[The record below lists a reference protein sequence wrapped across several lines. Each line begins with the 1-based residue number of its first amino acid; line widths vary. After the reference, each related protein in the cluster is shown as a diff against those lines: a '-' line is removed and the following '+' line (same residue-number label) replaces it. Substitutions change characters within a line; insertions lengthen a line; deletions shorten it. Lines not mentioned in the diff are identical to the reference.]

1 MTEIILTIIVP
12 AYNEKKSISLIVK
25 EINEKVK
32 YLKQIIVVDDYS
44 SDGTSDIIK
53 NMQNIDKAIFHEKN
67 KGKGAAIKSAVPFI
81 RGSIIAIQDAD
92 LEYNPEDLNKLTKEI
107 LDGKTNIAYGSRVLN
122 KKRYGNSSFIS
133 NFRVLGN
140 HVLTTL
146 SNLFNNQ
153 NLTDA
158 HTCYKVLKKDIF
170 KIKLRENDFFFV
182 QKLIQKYH

>member
-1 MTEIILTIIVP
+1 M
-12 AYNEKKSISLIVK
+12 KKIR
-25 EINEKVK
+25 
-32 YLKQIIVVDDYS
+32 
-44 SDGTSDIIK
+44 
-53 NMQNIDKAIFHEKN
+53 
-67 KGKGAAIKSAVPFI
+67 KGAAIKSVPFI

-122 KKRYGNSSFIS
+122 KKDMEIVAIS

-158 HTCYKVLKKDIF
+158 HTYIKFLKRFFLKLN
-170 KIKLRENDFFFV
+170 LRENDFAFCPEVNTKISLLNEKIIELPISYKGRNISEGKKIRF
-182 QKLIQKYH
+182 KDALRALLTIIKYRYLKT